1 MFQLAVAVRE
11 REYIRRLADYIRSS
25 PFGQEWRVTGFSS
38 AASLKQYL
46 KGGYPVDLLLVQ
58 PWLAAEAEAHG
69 AGIPKALLV
78 RRAGE
83 AAGAAEGWTEVLQF
97 QAVPRLLRQLTAVRA
112 EGGGTVVRLR
122 TSGAGRT
129 AVIAVYSPVGGIGKT
144 TAALNLVHQAALQGK
159 NVFYLNLEPFDATG
173 LLLGAGGSKG
183 EEGLSGVL
191 YALKSHPGEAGA
203 AFKRLRR
210 HHSVLKADYF
220 AGDTLPE
227 EKLALPAEDTS
238 QLLETIAESG
248 DYDLVVVD
256 LDSAFREAHMAV
268 FERSRHILWLV
279 SQELPSLRK
288 TESALAFARRAWPE
302 RFGDTERN
310 IRYIACRHMESE
322 GAAGS
327 SVCGNL
333 PVFGKLPYVS
343 EWRMLEQ
350 PGRLLASRTYRAAA
364 AGLLGKMGLK
374 GEESGDRRG
383 NGAAV
388 AGPY

>member
-11 REYIRRLADYIRSS
+11 QDYIRRLDDYVRSS
-25 PFGQEWRVTGFSS
+25 PLGQEWRVTGFSS

-83 AAGAAEGWTEVLQF
+83 ACGAAEGWTEVLQF

-112 EGGGTVVRLR
+112 EGGGTVVKLR
-122 TSGAGRT
+122 ASGAGLT
-129 AVIAVYSPVGGIGKT
+129 AVMAVYSPAGGIGKS
-144 TAALNLVHQAALQGK
+144 TAALNLVHQAALQGM

-173 LLLGAGGSKG
+173 LLLGDRGAKG

-191 YALKSHPGEAGA
+191 YALKSNPGEAGA
-203 AFKRLRR
+203 VFKRLRR

-220 AGDTLPE
+220 AGDTPPE
-227 EKLALPAEDTS
+227 EKLALQAEDTAK
-238 QLLETIAESG
+238 LLETIADTG

-268 FERSRHILWLV
+268 FERSRHILWLM
-279 SQELPSLRK
+279 SQDMPSVRK

-302 RFGDTERN
+302 RFGASERT
-310 IRYIACRHMESE
+310 IRYIACRHMDN
-322 GAAGS
+322 GGVAGLS
-327 SVCGNL
+327 ARGNFA
-333 PVFGKLPYVS
+333 VFGKLPYVS
-343 EWRMLEQ
+343 EWRLLEQ
-350 PGRLLASRTYRAAA
+350 PGRLLASRAYGAAA
-364 AGLLGKMGLK
+364 AGLLGKLGLK
-374 GEESGDRRG
+374 GEESADRRG
-383 NGAAV
+383 NGTAA
-388 AGPY
+388 AGPD